1 MSQSVKR
8 YLHIV
13 EYVRSINRRNVG
25 FGSEDL
31 ERRVERPLVAF
42 VRCARDR
49 RWWISNVRINFV
61 QFWFIR
67 FIYEWYIYIFDWSN
81 IITRRIL
88 IYMIYVTNDFDGSCQ
103 YNLTF
108 SFSKL
113 LAFSKTLI
121 ILFVYVIITSTFNF
135 LLYII
140 TLQVFYIIYGTNL
153 KQFLA
158 YQDFLFILIS
168 RIDGSKDACSN
179 ILTSYVYILVMES
192 RRFIFASS
200 QQRLHA

>member
-61 QFWFIR
+61 QFRFIR
-67 FIYEWYIYIFDWSN
+67 FIYEWYIYIYIYS
-81 IITRRIL
+81 IGQTSTRRIL

-121 ILFVYVIITSTFNF
+121 ILFVYNYHIHLI
-135 LLYII
+135 
-140 TLQVFYIIYGTNL
+140 FY
-153 KQFLA
+153 
-158 YQDFLFILIS
+158 
-168 RIDGSKDACSN
+168 
-179 ILTSYVYILVMES
+179 YIL
-192 RRFIFASS
+192 
-200 QQRLHA
+200 